1 MKSLLEVLS
10 LSEEKITFVPD
21 RPGHDF
27 RYAINIQKLL
37 KLGWKPKKDIKKDL
51 KDTVNWYID
60 NSTWWSDSYKE
71 IIEKRKKRF
80 NLY

>member
-1 MKSLLEVLS
+1 MILARYLYNFQKGDYGEAYNLGSDQYSTNIDLMKSLLEVLS

-37 KLGWKPKKDIKKDL
+37 KLGWKPKKDIKR
-51 KDTVNWYID
+51 
-60 NSTWWSDSYKE
+60 S
-71 IIEKRKKRF
+71 
-80 NLY
+80 